1 MHGRFQYYQNSFS
14 EHLQEYIRPLLA
26 ECIASVFGE
35 ERSDEFTLDFFA
47 DAVVCAMERWL
58 LAKECMPSEEF
69 LEKIKTLMDESARF
83 ICRELCQ
90 VSRSRKNIEK
100 TE

>member
-1 MHGRFQYYQNSFS
+1 M
-14 EHLQEYIRPLLA
+14 A
-26 ECIASVFGE
+26 ERIASVFGE

-69 LEKIKTLMDESARF
+69 LEKSRHLWKKVPALSVGNCAR
-83 ICRELCQ
+83 
-90 VSRSRKNIEK
+90 
-100 TE
+100 